1 MIPKFLS
8 PGDKIAIVSPS
19 SPIERSLLDG
29 VVQLFSSW
37 DLEPIVGLHAYES
50 NGRFAGTLEQRLT
63 DLQWALDT
71 KEFKAVFCSRG
82 GYGLIQLIDALE
94 FSTFELYPKWIIGF
108 SDITI
113 LHAATAAYGIASLQ
127 GPMAKY
133 LLENQTAAQLLQQ
146 SLFGTF
152 PQYKISGHPLN
163 RIGAVKSTL
172 IGGNLSVLYSLRGT
186 HFEPDF
192 RGKILF
198 IEDINEKPYHVDRML
213 RNFKLGGIFDEI
225 AGFIVGRF
233 TDYEEDESMG
243 ASLKELIADIVS
255 EYDFP
260 VCFDFPAGH
269 DPLHYPLPFGVETDF
284 IVENEA
290 VKLMFST

>member
-8 PGDKIAIVSPS
+8 AGDQIAIVSPS
-19 SPIERSLLDG
+19 SPVESQLIDNVL
-29 VVQLFSSW
+29 QLFSSW
-37 DLEPIVGLHAYES
+37 DLNPVVGQFAYES
-50 NGRFAGTLEQRLT
+50 KGRFAGTKQQRLE
-63 DLQWALDT
+63 DMQWALDT
-71 KEFKAVFCSRG
+71 KDIKAIFCSRG
-82 GYGLIQLIDALE
+82 GYGLLQLIDDLD

-113 LHAATAAYGIASLQ
+113 LHAAVAAYGIASLQ

-133 LLENQTAAQLLQQ
+133 VLENEISANLLKQ
-146 SLFGTF
+146 SLFGEF
-152 PQYKISGHPLN
+152 PQYTIPSHELN
-163 RIGAVKSTL
+163 RTGAVRSTI

-192 RGKILF
+192 REKILF

-213 RNFKLGGIFDEI
+213 RNFKLGGIFDD
-225 AGFIVGRF
+225 IVGLVVGHF
-233 TDYEEDESMG
+233 TDYDEDESMG
-243 ASLKELIADIVS
+243 VTLKEIIADIVH

-269 DPLHYPLPFGVETDF
+269 KPLHYPLLFGVEANL
-284 IVENEA
+284 IVDNES
-290 VKLMFST
+290 VKLSFLR